1 MEKTTENKRKKRVLI
16 IAALIAI
23 PGFLIAGVFASNTSI
38 SLNNDT
44 PLSLGAG
51 YTTATTCDNS
61 VDVAAS
67 QEYSGNAFQVNEIRV
82 SNIDQ
87 VGSKCGNKTLT
98 LVVVK
103 PGGTVT
109 STFSIASTS
118 ANTNTYVLG
127 QSTGTSGNNVFGNST
142 LTPFAL
148 DQLST
153 IAIGIS

>member
-1 MEKTTENKRKKRVLI
+1 MEKTAENKRKKRVLI